1 MDKGWLLT
9 IALVMAMVFCTDAMG
24 QQKKTKSTKKLTKQY
39 VDYVKNKDKG
49 KEQLAQK
56 KSSDPA
62 TVTRD
67 SASQQKPQTTFEDV
81 FNEFRQQAKTEYENF
96 RDQANREYA
105 EFVRKV
111 WEEYKVMPA
120 IPKPKEE
127 EVPPVVIPEEEE
139 DKPIEDKP
147 LPIKDEV
154 VPPPPAPRPQ
164 PIPVAPIKEQPKP
177 VEKYVSFNEYG
188 TTFKVRFNDE
198 QRFSLKSCSSVA
210 IADAW
215 ELLSGPD
222 YNNTIRDCLEIRINR
237 QLSDWAYLMV
247 LHKMAVSIFGKTNEA
262 TLLMAFIYCQ
272 SGYQMRMGISDNRL
286 YLLYASE
293 HGIFD
298 KAYFKIDGKKF
309 YMFMADVKSM
319 NICNVGF
326 PQEKPMSLLINK
338 EQLFDYAKSPLR
350 TLKSRDYP
358 DVNVTLQSCVNKNA
372 LAFYNDY
379 PTSMLDDNVV
389 SRWAMYA
396 NMPLPERI
404 KKELLPAL
412 QSKIKGLCQLDAMQ
426 KLLNFVQT
434 AFVYEYDDKVWGG
447 DRAFFPEET
456 LYYPYCDCEDRAIFL
471 SRIVRDLLGLKCILI
486 YYPGHLAMAVCF
498 TENVKGDYIM
508 LNGKKFVVCDPTC
521 MGASVGMTAPGLD
534 NQTAKVILLE

>member
-1 MDKGWLLT
+1 MDKRWLLMV
-9 IALVMAMVFCTDAMG
+9 ALIMAMMACPEAMG

-39 VDYVKNKDKG
+39 VDYVKNKDNG

-56 KSSDPA
+56 KSSDAA

-67 SASQQKPQTTFEDV
+67 SASQQKPKTFEDV
-81 FNEFRQQAKTEYENF
+81 YNEFRQQAKTKYENF

-105 EFVRKV
+105 EFVRKA

-139 DKPIEDKP
+139 PKPIEDKP

-154 VPPPPAPRPQ
+154 VPPPPAPKPQ
-164 PIPVAPIKEQPKP
+164 PVPVAPIKEQPKP

-198 QRFSLKSCSSVA
+198 QRFSLKSCSSDA

-215 ELLSGPD
+215 EQLSGPE
-222 YNNTIRDCLEIRINR
+222 YNNTIRDCLEIRIKR
-237 QLSDWAYLMV
+237 QLSDWAYLMI
-247 LHKMAVSIFGKTNEA
+247 LHEMAVSILGETNEA

-272 SGYQMRMGISDNRL
+272 SGYQMRMGISNNRL
-286 YLLYASE
+286 YLLYACE

-298 KAYFKIDGKKF
+298 NAYFKIDGKKF

-326 PQEKPMSLLINK
+326 PQEKPMSLLIPK
-338 EQLFDYAKSPLR
+338 EQLFDYANAPQR
-350 TLKSRDYP
+350 ILKSRDYP
-358 DVNVTLQSCVNKNA
+358 NVTLQNCVNRNA
-372 LAFYNDY
+372 MDFYSDY
-379 PTSMLDDNVV
+379 PTSMLNDNVV
-389 SRWAMYA
+389 TRWAMYA

-404 KKELLPAL
+404 KKELFPAL
-412 QSKIKGLCQLDAMQ
+412 QSKIKGLSQLDAME
-426 KLLNFVQT
+426 KLLRFVQT
-434 AFVYEYDDKVWGG
+434 AFVYEYDDKIWGH

-456 LYYPYCDCEDRAIFL
+456 LYYPYCDCEDRSIFL

-486 YYPGHLAMAVCF
+486 FYPGHLAMAVHF
-498 TENVKGDYIM
+498 TEDVKGDYIM
-508 LNGKKFVVCDPTC
+508 LNGMKFVVCDPTYIC
-521 MGASVGMTAPGLD
+521 APVGKTMPSMDNKTA
-534 NQTAKVILLE
+534 QVILLE

>member
-1 MDKGWLLT
+1 MDKRWLWMV
-9 IALVMAMVFCTDAMG
+9 ALVMAMVVCSDAMG

-67 SASQQKPQTTFEDV
+67 SASQQKPKTFEDV
-81 FNEFRQQAKTEYENF
+81 YNEFKQQARTEYENF

-105 EFVRKV
+105 EFVRKA

-120 IPKPKEE
+120 IPQPKEE
-127 EVPPVVIPEEEE
+127 EVPPVVIPKEEEE
-139 DKPIEDKP
+139 KPIEDKP

-154 VPPPPAPRPQ
+154 VAPPPAPKPQ
-164 PIPVAPIKEQPKP
+164 PVPVAPIKEQQKP
-177 VEKYVSFNEYG
+177 VEQYVSFNEYG
-188 TTFKVRFNDE
+188 TAFKVRFNDE
-198 QRFSLKSCSSVA
+198 QKFSLKSCSSDG

-222 YNNTIRDCLEIRINR
+222 YNNTIRDCLEIRIKR
-237 QLSDWAYLMV
+237 QLSDWAYLNV
-247 LHKMAVSIFGKTNEA
+247 LHKMAVACLGNSNEA
-262 TLLMAFIYCQ
+262 TLLMAYIYCQ

-326 PQEKPMSLLINK
+326 PQEMPLSLLIPK
-338 EQLFDYAKSPLR
+338 EQLFDYAKAPQR
-350 TLKSRDYP
+350 ILKSRDYP
-358 DVNVTLQSCVNKNA
+358 NVTLQNCVNKNA
-372 LAFYNDY
+372 MDFYSDY
-379 PTSMLDDNVV
+379 PTSMINDNIVT
-389 SRWAMYA
+389 RWAMYA

-404 KKELLPAL
+404 KNELFPAL
-412 QSKIKGLCQLDAMQ
+412 QSKIKGLSQLDAMQ
-426 KLLNFVQT
+426 KLLRFVQT
-434 AFVYEYDDKVWGG
+434 AFVYEYDDKIWGH

-456 LYYPYCDCEDRAIFL
+456 LYYPYCDCEDRSIFL

-486 YYPGHLAMAVCF
+486 FYPGHLAMAVHF
-498 TENVKGDYIM
+498 TENVQGDYIM
-508 LNGKKFVVCDPTC
+508 LNGLKFVVCDPTYIC
-521 MGASVGMTAPGLD
+521 APVGKTMPNMD
-534 NQTAKVILLE
+534 NSKATVILLE